1 MSAPVVV
8 AVARDPAEA
17 QIWCDALRQDGIEAG
32 TYERGPGAA
41 FGGLATVVSDYPVL
55 VSPTRIGD
63 ARNVIAELG
72 GAPFL
77 SPIDTGEDGDP
88 GQIKRSWMFL
98 PGLLIL
104 AMVVFL
110 FVLNAIAS

>member
-1 MSAPVVV
+1 MSAPVIV

-55 VSPTRIGD
+55 VAPERFGD

-72 GAPFL
+72 GAQFL
-77 SPIDTGEDGDP
+77 SPLDDGETGEL
-88 GQIKRSWMFL
+88 KRSWMLL

-110 FVLNAIAS
+110 FVMYAIAS